1 MIGTGRLIQEI
12 RTRTEAEHQRV
23 ISTEEGHLAINTD
36 GSGVNGR
43 IGAVA
48 VGPSVGAC
56 EV

>member
-23 ISTEEGHLAINTD
+23 ISTEEAIYTD
-36 GSGVNGR
+36 GSGINGR

-48 VGPSVGAC
+48 VCPSVGAC